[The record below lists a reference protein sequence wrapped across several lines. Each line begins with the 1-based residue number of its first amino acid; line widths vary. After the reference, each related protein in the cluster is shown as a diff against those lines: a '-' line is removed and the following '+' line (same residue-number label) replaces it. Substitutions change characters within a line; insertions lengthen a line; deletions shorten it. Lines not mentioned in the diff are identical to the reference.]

1 MRIVMESTT
10 TIHVYRS
17 AQGNSKSPNNIRKLK
32 YRCAHVCVFY
42 NINDENSDKG
52 TYYAHIS
59 MLMLLCSYLESTS
72 VYG

>member
-1 MRIVMESTT
+1 M
-10 TIHVYRS
+10 
-17 AQGNSKSPNNIRKLK
+17 
-32 YRCAHVCVFY
+32 CVFY

-59 MLMLLCSYLESTS
+59 ILVLESTS